1 MCTPCSSGAQE
12 ATVSQH
18 DVDGLLDAYDEA
30 LQAFLNGDPGPVS
43 ELFSRRDDVTLA
55 NPLGPPQRGWADV
68 ERAIKDA
75 AANFKGGSCRVEDV
89 SRFATPDLAYV
100 VRLER
105 AEVQLAVSGETA
117 PVSLRVTM
125 IFRREEDNWKVA
137 HRHADSVTTA

>member
-1 MCTPCSSGAQE
+1 M
-12 ATVSQH
+12 SQH
-18 DVDGLLDAYDEA
+18 DLDGLIDAYDEA
-30 LQAFLNGDPGPVS
+30 LQAFLNGDPRPVS

-75 AANFKGGSCRVEDV
+75 AANFKSGSCRVEDV

-100 VRLER
+100 VRCER

-125 IFRREEDNWKVA
+125 IFRREEDNWKVV
-137 HRHADSVTTA
+137 HRHADSITTARPIGALVES

>member
-1 MCTPCSSGAQE
+1 
-12 ATVSQH
+12 VSLH
-18 DVDGLLDAYDEA
+18 DVDGLIDAYDEA

-55 NPLGPPQRGWADV
+55 NPLGPPQRGWGDV

-137 HRHADSVTTA
+137 HRHADSIMTARPISAIVES